1 MSSDSPTIE
10 LGASDESVVAAGRT
24 RRSSVA
30 AFGVVMLGFFVIAG
44 LFPDLIARIDPLE
57 QAVVDRLSPPSAAHW
72 FGTDEVGRDLFSR
85 VVHGTRTSLTVS
97 LVAVVVSLVLGVP
110 FGLLGGYAGGW
121 SDDLISR
128 AMDLL
133 VALPGILVAMT
144 LIAILGRSPT
154 MVAVVLGLVSTP
166 VVMRI
171 TRAVVLQTKQLPY
184 VLAVRSAGASSSYI
198 AIRTILPNAYSDLFT
213 QSLLT
218 AAHAVVVEAGLSFLG
233 LGLPPPN
240 PSWGAMLQTSARF
253 TGQAWWYGV
262 FPGVALLLLILSFQ
276 LIAKRTRAAR

>member
-1 MSSDSPTIE
+1 MTDITEIEGANPVVKSAQAATRRRRRMTIVAGT
-10 LGASDESVVAAGRT
+10 LLALFVVAA
-24 RRSSVA
+24 
-30 AFGVVMLGFFVIAG
+30 
-44 LFPDLIARIDPLE
+44 LFPDLIATHDPLA
-57 QAVVDRLSPPSAAHW
+57 QDVVNRLSPPSAEHW
-72 FGTDEVGRDLFSR
+72 FGTEELGRDIYSR

-97 LVAVVVSLVLGVP
+97 VVAVVVSLVLGIP
-110 FGLLGGYAGGW
+110 LGLVGGYVGGW
-121 SDDLISR
+121 WDDLISR

-171 TRAVVLQTKQLPY
+171 TRAAVLQAKELPY
-184 VLAVRSAGASSSYI
+184 VLAVRSAGASPFYV
-198 AIRTILPNAYSDLFT
+198 AVKTILPTAYPDLFT

-253 TGQAWWYGV
+253 TYQAWWYGV
-262 FPGVALLLLILSFQ
+262 FPGLALVFLILSFQ
-276 LIAKRTRAAR
+276 WLAKARRLKG

>member
-1 MSSDSPTIE
+1 MAI
-10 LGASDESVVAAGRT
+10 AAGALLGIFII
-24 RRSSVA
+24 A
-30 AFGVVMLGFFVIAG
+30 A
-44 LFPDLIARIDPLE
+44 LFPDFVGRVDPLK
-57 QAVVDRLSPPSAAHW
+57 QTIGDRLTGPSWDHW
-72 FGTDEVGRDLFSR
+72 FGTDELGRDIYSR

-97 LVAVVVSLVLGVP
+97 LVAVLVSLVLGVP
-110 FGLLGGYAGGW
+110 LGLLGGYAGGW

-144 LIAILGRSPT
+144 LIAVLGRSPT

-171 TRAVVLQTKQLPY
+171 TRAVVLQAKNLPY
-184 VLAVRSAGASSSYI
+184 VMAVRSAGATPSYI
-198 AIRTILPNAYSDLFT
+198 ATRTILPNASADLFT

-233 LGLPPPN
+233 LGMPPPN
-240 PSWGAMLQTSARF
+240 PSWGTMLQTSARY
-253 TGQAWWYGV
+253 THQAWWYGV
-262 FPGVALLLLILSFQ
+262 FPGLTLVLLILSFQ
-276 LIAKRTRAAR
+276 LLARANRASE